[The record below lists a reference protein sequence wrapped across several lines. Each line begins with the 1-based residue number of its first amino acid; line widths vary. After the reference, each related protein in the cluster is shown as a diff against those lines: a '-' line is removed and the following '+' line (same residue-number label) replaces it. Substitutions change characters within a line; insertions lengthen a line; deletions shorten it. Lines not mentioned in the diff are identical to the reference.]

1 MKIGVTGSEHICDRI
16 QQTLEKRTPNLEV
29 IYRRSDNYQYGLEA
43 ALEFQEMKL
52 NGIIFTGPTNYLYAL
67 NRLYSAQP
75 HFHLKGACRILCPL
89 CLRPGCDQH
98 RHV

>member
-67 NRLYSAQP
+67 NRLDPVIPWTYIP
-75 HFHLKGACRILCPL
+75 HNRTSILKAFAEL
-89 CLRPGCDQH
+89 
-98 RHV
+98 